1 MSLEFVSK
9 QNYVTQKL
17 NDVNDSVAG
26 NQGAGGTA
34 SFTSA
39 AATALYALIGVRIL
53 LDNVAALALS
63 DTTVGTL
70 YGGIYQYVNLL
81 SGGTNAGVRG
91 QMSFWATTQTGANM
105 FAADGITPYSVHGD
119 GSASLGDGLWAGPFI
134 NALTKGNFGWVQIA
148 GIASVLFQ
156 ATPTSNVVGA
166 SVVVNTAGVTVD
178 SRADATGVTFGG
190 ANGMKNF
197 LGVTLELP
205 GAAGVTAI
213 KRILLRLNNV
223 NF

>member
-1 MSLEFVSK
+1 MSLEFVAK
-9 QNYVTQKL
+9 QNYITTKL
-17 NDVNDSVAG
+17 NDVNDAVAG
-26 NQGAGGTA
+26 DQTAGGTG
-34 SFTSA
+34 
-39 AATALYALIGVRIL
+39 TALYALAGVRIL

-91 QMSFWATTQTGANM
+91 QMAFWATTQTGANI
-105 FAADGITPYSVHGD
+105 FASDGITPYSVHGD
-119 GSASLGDGLWAGPFI
+119 GSATLGDGLWAGPFI
-134 NALTKGNFGWVQIA
+134 DAITKGNFGWVQIA

-156 ATPTSNVVGA
+156 ATPSSNLVGA

-178 SRADATGVTFGG
+178 SRADATAVTYGG

-197 LGVTLELP
+197 LGVALELP
-205 GAAGVTAI
+205 GTSGSTAI
-213 KRILLRLNNV
+213 KRILLKPNGLI
-223 NF
+223 F